1 MHRNLVQLSGDAC
14 REGYIGE
21 RGFESGSYQ
30 LNALPYADFFGYFL
44 VQRQER
50 NAPQGTV
57 PPIAEC
63 VFVACGQSPKPYK
76 Y

>member
-44 VQRQER
+44 VQRQES
-50 NAPQGTV
+50 NAPQGPERFGSERV
-57 PPIAEC
+57 ISM
-63 VFVACGQSPKPYK
+63 FIYR
-76 Y
+76 